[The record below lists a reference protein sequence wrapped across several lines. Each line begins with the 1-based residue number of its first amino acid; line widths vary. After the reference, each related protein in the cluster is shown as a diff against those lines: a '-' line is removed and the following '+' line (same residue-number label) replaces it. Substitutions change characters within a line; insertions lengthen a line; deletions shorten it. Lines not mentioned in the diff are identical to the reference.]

1 MRRAEF
7 YSLFGGGYDMFF
19 QMMVRKDKVSMI
31 NIFDMMGPVMVGPS
45 SSHTAG
51 AARIGNMGR
60 TLLGEEV
67 ARADIGLYGS
77 FAETGFGHGTDR
89 ALLAGLLG
97 MKPDDL
103 RIPNAYEEANRAG
116 MAYSFRTVEL
126 RDAHPNTAL
135 LELTGK
141 SGKKLT
147 LQAAS
152 IGGGAIVVNKID
164 GIDVNFTGD
173 FNTLIVRNQDESG
186 SVAAITSILSQVHI
200 NVANMSVNR
209 HRRGGDALMVIETDQ
224 HIKPRQVEFLSEL
237 PGILSVTYYD
247 KEDDEDGAGFDEGNL

>member
-1 MRRAEF
+1 MR
-7 YSLFGGGYDMFF
+7 LFD
-19 QMMVRKDKVSMI
+19 VL
-31 NIFDMMGPVMVGPS
+31 GPVMTGPS

-51 AARIGNMGR
+51 AVRIGLTAR
-60 TLLGEEV
+60 KLLGDQPV
-67 ARADIGLYGS
+67 HADISLHGS
-77 FAETGFGHGTDR
+77 FALTGHGHGTDC
-89 ALLAGLLG
+89 ALIAGLLG
-97 MKPDDL
+97 MQPDDL
-103 RIPNAYEEANRAG
+103 RIPD
-116 MAYSFRTVEL
+116 SFAIAAEQGLTFSFQNVQL
-126 RDAHPNTAL
+126 RNAHPNTAL

-141 SGKKLT
+141 SGKQLT
-147 LQAAS
+147 LQASS